1 MYADWSLKMESNRG
15 ALLKR
20 VAMRRDVLLKFEHLS
35 FRHYQRPMSPQQK
48 EKKIKE
54 ARIFFLRCAA
64 FVLFVTCLL
73 VFVVKYNTC
82 HTNK

>member
-54 ARIFFLRCAA
+54 ARIFFFEMRC
-64 FVLFVTCLL
+64 FRTFRNLL
-73 VFVVKYNTC
+73 VSLRR
-82 HTNK
+82 

>member
-48 EKKIKE
+48 EKNKE
-54 ARIFFLRCAA
+54 KEQIDNMRSRNYDLHIIS
-64 FVLFVTCLL
+64 
-73 VFVVKYNTC
+73 
-82 HTNK
+82 

>member
-48 EKKIKE
+48 EKNKE
-54 ARIFFLRCAA
+54 ARIFFFEMRC
-64 FVLFVTCLL
+64 FRTFRNLL
-73 VFVVKYNTC
+73 VSLRRLI
-82 HTNK
+82 